1 MKRSPHGLRALRVR
15 RRSAGESPPPA
26 PVPRSASALRAPLAL
41 LAAVALAACARPEAR
56 RVRIVLTL
64 QGAAARPVHGL
75 DLVVA
80 LPPGATVDHD
90 ASTGRL
96 RSGALSLLPG
106 AEGGTVDGRFASH
119 AAAPSVRILVAS
131 RQRLRD
137 GPVLAIDATVTSAV
151 SPSLVRY
158 EVASTT
164 AAGPDGRPAA
174 GATAW
179 VSAVEAR

>member
-1 MKRSPHGLRALRVR
+1 METASTVAGPPPSRALRRWGARPLRAL
-15 RRSAGESPPPA
+15 
-26 PVPRSASALRAPLAL
+26 LAL
-41 LAAVALAACARPEAR
+41 LAAASLAACARPEPR

-64 QGAAARPVHGL
+64 QGAAARPTHGL

-80 LPPGATVDHD
+80 LPPGAAVEHD

-131 RQRLRD
+131 RERLRD

-151 SPSLVRY
+151 SPSLARY

-164 AAGPDGRPAA
+164 ASGPDGRPVA